1 MVLVGLQTLSAWS
14 FARSAGHCLQYC
26 WCLMYKVG
34 FIDVGDY
41 FMERCAPHIHV
52 GRSREEHVV
61 AAVVHCVF
69 LSQRQQAIIETY
81 TYLYHCV
88 IFFSPATS
96 STTTNGN

>member
-1 MVLVGLQTLSAWS
+1 
-14 FARSAGHCLQYC
+14 
-26 WCLMYKVG
+26 MYKVG
-34 FIDVGDY
+34 LIDVGDY